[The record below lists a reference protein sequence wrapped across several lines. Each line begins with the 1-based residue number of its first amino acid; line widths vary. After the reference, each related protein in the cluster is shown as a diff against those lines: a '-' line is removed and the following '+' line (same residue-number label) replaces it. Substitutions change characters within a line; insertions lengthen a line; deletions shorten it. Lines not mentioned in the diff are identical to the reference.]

1 MSFAFS
7 TSQKVNFYIIIYKK
21 LQKKDDFWNSRNKS
35 TNPKKNNMSLL
46 IPNNSFNYNSNRG
59 EKVQR
64 QLNFLSKTITPES
77 IPDSGIMNR
86 PTITFKPQM
95 ELYNLKAKDLL
106 NPSKLNY
113 IVSVTPPPC
122 HLRKNNSKTFEIRNR
137 SNFNN
142 NNFFNRGNK
151 LY

>member
-1 MSFAFS
+1 
-7 TSQKVNFYIIIYKK
+7 
-21 LQKKDDFWNSRNKS
+21 
-35 TNPKKNNMSLL
+35 MSLL
-46 IPNNSFNYNSNRG
+46 IPNKSFNYNSNRG

-77 IPDSGIMNR
+77 IPENGFMNR
-86 PTITFKPQM
+86 PTITFKPEM

-122 HLRKNNSKTFEIRNR
+122 HLKKNNNKTFDLRNR
-137 SNFNN
+137 NSYNDYD
-142 NNFFNRGNK
+142 FFNKKNK